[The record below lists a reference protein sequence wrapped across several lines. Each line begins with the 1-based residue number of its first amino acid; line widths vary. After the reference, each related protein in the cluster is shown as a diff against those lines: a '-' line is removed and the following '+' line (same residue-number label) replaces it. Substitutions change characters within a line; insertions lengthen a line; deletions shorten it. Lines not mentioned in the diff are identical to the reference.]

1 MPSPAAPTEKA
12 ILAQISS
19 GVAVPSSAPKK
30 RGARGGK
37 NSASKA
43 KTANTAAST

>member
-1 MPSPAAPTEKA
+1 MPSPAAPTEKS

-19 GVAVPSSAPKK
+19 GVALPSSTPKK

-37 NSASKA
+37 NSASNKA
-43 KTANTAAST
+43 KTATST